1 MIIDHT
7 KTCKSKDYILASDEK
22 FYTALISM
30 KLFYGCITRS
40 HHKKQ
45 SLYSGTR
52 SHHNVAFI
60 ELHN

>member
-40 HHKKQ
+40 HHKKTK
-45 SLYSGTR
+45 S
-52 SHHNVAFI
+52 V
-60 ELHN
+60 

>member
-40 HHKKQ
+40 HHKKTVCIVVQ
-45 SLYSGTR
+45 DLITMK
-52 SHHNVAFI
+52 
-60 ELHN
+60 LL